1 MITQLFTSDS
11 GIVIF
16 PIISLFIF
24 LGIFTTV
31 VFWVTRMKKPYLD
44 KMSHLPIE
52 KNRFSQ
58 EETSRGKG

>member
-11 GIVIF
+11 GVVIF
-16 PIISLFIF
+16 PLISLFIF

-31 VFWVTRMKKPYLD
+31 IIWVARMKKPYLD

-52 KNRFSQ
+52 KSRYSQ
-58 EETSRGKG
+58 EETNRG